1 MMYRPSWLEYA
12 ALAAMLAA
20 CSEGSGIIE
29 DDWGPP
35 AGYAVLA
42 GTLERAT
49 GGPAAGVEVSFTRC
63 GSPING
69 YLASTTSDAA
79 GIFRVG
85 AQLPPIGF
93 LPRLAVDSVQLHC
106 YVFLDRTGTIRD
118 SVFVR
123 FAGTSQAA
131 PVTSLALQVP

>member
-1 MMYRPSWLEYA
+1 MLYRPSWLAYA

-42 GTLERAT
+42 GTLQRAT
-49 GGPAAGVEVSFTRC
+49 GGPAAGVKVSFTRC

-118 SVFVR
+118 SVIVR
-123 FAGTSQAA
+123 FAGTAQAA
-131 PVTSLALQVP
+131 PVTSLALQIP

>member
-1 MMYRPSWLEYA
+1 MYRRSWLGWG
-12 ALAAMLAA
+12 ALATMLAA
-20 CSEGSGIIE
+20 CRVGSGIIE
-29 DDWGPP
+29 EDWGLP
-35 AGYAVLA
+35 AGYAVLS
-42 GTLERAT
+42 GTLQRAN
-49 GGPAAGVEVSFTRC
+49 GGPAAAVEVSFTRC

-93 LPRLAVDSVQLHC
+93 LPRLAVDSLQLHC

-118 SVFVR
+118 SVIVR